1 MLKESFF
8 MFNRF
13 AAFFTVLTF
22 LAASFIPATANN
34 TSANAKRAKS
44 QQLVAMLPA
53 SDGVITMD
61 IQRFF
66 SEAIPAVLASN
77 KALRDDVFTKVSE
90 LREKTGIDLE
100 SFDHLAAG
108 LKTEQV
114 AEKKYNVL
122 PVIIARGSSQSS
134 GVITAAKTA
143 ANNKYKEES
152 VNGKT
157 MFIFSKKEV
166 VAQPKP
172 VNDAEKEDKKE
183 AVIDSILSGISDE
196 VAITAIDVNT
206 VAFGDSGRVRALL
219 EGKSRIGSDV
229 VKLLN
234 RKEFGVINFAAKL
247 PAGLKDY
254 LPKDNDELGISVDAL
269 EYIFGSMN
277 VGDGVGT
284 LSITGKTAKADQAIQ
299 LHDTLDVLQMLGGS
313 LLGGS
318 KREDQQLYARLIA
331 AAKFSR
337 KDAEISMDLVIP
349 QKDIDMLVA
358 ILAK

>member
-1 MLKESFF
+1 MIPNRLTAVVMVFMLLATSFLPV
-8 MFNRF
+8 
-13 AAFFTVLTF
+13 A
-22 LAASFIPATANN
+22 ANN
-34 TSANAKRAKS
+34 TSKNAKRTKA

-66 SEAIPAVLASN
+66 GEAIPAVLSSN
-77 KALRDDVFTKVSE
+77 KGLRDELFNKVGE

-100 SFDHLAAG
+100 GFDFVAVG
-108 LKTEQV
+108 LKTEQIG
-114 AEKKYNVL
+114 EKKYNVL

-134 GVITAAKTA
+134 AAIAAAKSA
-143 ANNKYKEES
+143 ADNKYKEES

-157 MFIFSKKEV
+157 MFVFSKKEV
-166 VAQPKP
+166 MAQAKP
-172 VNDAEKEDKKE
+172 DNSAEKEEKKE
-183 AVIDSILSGISDE
+183 AVIDTILSGISDE

-206 VAFGDSGRVRALL
+206 VAFGDSGRVRTLL
-219 EGKSRIGSDV
+219 EGKSKIGSDV
-229 VKLLN
+229 VRLLN

-254 LPKDNDELGISVDAL
+254 LPKDNDELGASVDAL
-269 EYIFGSMN
+269 EYVFGNMN
-277 VGDGVGT
+277 VGSGAGT
-284 LSITGKTAKADQAIQ
+284 MSITGKTAKIQQAAQ
-299 LHDTLDVLQMLGGS
+299 LLDTLDVLQTLGGS

-337 KDAEISMDLVIP
+337 KDAEISMDLIIP